1 MFKKIICSL
10 LMSALTLVFCISVG
24 AEGVVRPA
32 DTSSSM
38 EGVLVVDVSKSMLTS
53 DPDKISN
60 EAMKMFIDMASIKGD
75 KIGVVAYSDE
85 VRSKKELVTIRTEQD
100 KKELKSFIDSLQ
112 KYPATDI
119 SVGVKEAVNVLNK
132 SHEKGYLPLIVLL
145 ADGNNDL
152 IANKGKTLKKA
163 EDDLAGTVAD
173 AKAKGYPIYVIG
185 LNANGKLN
193 KEVLKN
199 IASTTNGKFFET
211 SHAHDLPGILSEIF
225 ANHLKL
231 KVVPIKDVVA
241 KQEYQDIN
249 IKIPNENVLEANIS
263 LISKKPVELKL
274 VDPSGKEQTLPS
286 DKILLLKSKKYSIL
300 KLLNPVQGDWT
311 LKVKGFPKDMIEIN
325 LVFNND
331 LQLKLAPLSK
341 ELEAGDSIKF
351 SAFFEDNGKQI
362 TNKEIYRTMEATL
375 FVKDLDT
382 GKSEEVPLDA
392 QDNGFTGEYKIGD
405 GANYEVMVKAESNSF
420 LSETQPQKITI
431 QRNAAEPSNEDVN
444 APSLKQSQLYPWLY
458 IVITI
463 VGAIL
468 LLTPIVTFIS
478 KRRKESRGFSGQ
490 IVIEIEDADADTD
503 AAMEPQIKKLKDF
516 KGEFCL
522 NQLFTLESEFKE
534 TDQITF
540 VPITDN
546 TLLVLNK
553 SNYPIELGEEVI
565 DAETG
570 HRLRRNDKLRI
581 RLNELNKCIY
591 IKNVS

>member
-300 KLLNPVQGDWT
+300 KLLNPIQGDWT

-431 QRNAAEPSNEDVN
+431 QRNAAEPSKEDVN